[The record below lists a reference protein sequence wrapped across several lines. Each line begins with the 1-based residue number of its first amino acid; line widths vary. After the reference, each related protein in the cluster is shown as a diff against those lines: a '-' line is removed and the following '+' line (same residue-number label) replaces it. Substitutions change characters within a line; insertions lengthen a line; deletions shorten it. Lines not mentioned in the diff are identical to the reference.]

1 MQLTGF
7 DGKIALVTGAAG
19 GIGAAVVRLLR
30 ESGATVVATDREA
43 PVVEVASEG
52 IALADGALT
61 PTPLPEGEGLIETE
75 SSRAPSPS
83 PSGRGVGVRA
93 GLATL
98 HSHVLDVTDA
108 AAVDML
114 VREIEADF
122 GPIDLAINVAG
133 ILSTTS
139 VLDLTANEWRRTFAV
154 NTDGV
159 FHVSQAVARVMAP
172 RRRGAMVTVSSNAA
186 GIPRQNMAAYAA
198 SKAATT
204 MFVRCLGLELAPLGI
219 RCNIVAPGSTRTPMQ
234 TGMWTDAGGEA
245 RTIAGTLETFKS
257 GIPLAKLAE
266 PEDIAHAVM
275 FLLSDQAGHI
285 AMSDLYVDGGA
296 TLRA

>member
-7 DGKIALVTGAAG
+7 DGRIALVTGAAG
-19 GIGAAVVRLLR
+19 GIGRAVVRLLR
-30 ESGATVVATDREA
+30 ESGATVVATDRAASMVDVRDGHDRASTHPSGGEA
-43 PVVEVASEG
+43 
-52 IALADGALT
+52 ALAHG
-61 PTPLPEGEGLIETE
+61 PG
-75 SSRAPSPS
+75 
-83 PSGRGVGVRA
+83 PSGAASADGEARPGVGVA
-93 GLATL
+93 GFHPYA
-98 HSHVLDVTDA
+98 LDVTDA
-108 AAVDML
+108 DAVDAL
-114 VREIEADF
+114 VARVEADL
-122 GPIDLAINVAG
+122 GPIDLAVNVAG
-133 ILSTTS
+133 ILSTAS
-139 VLDLTANEWRRTFAV
+139 VLDLTADEWRRTFAV

-159 FHVSQAVARVMAP
+159 FHVSQALARVMSS

-257 GIPLAKLAE
+257 GIPLGKLAE

-275 FLLSDQAGHI
+275 FLLSEQAGHI